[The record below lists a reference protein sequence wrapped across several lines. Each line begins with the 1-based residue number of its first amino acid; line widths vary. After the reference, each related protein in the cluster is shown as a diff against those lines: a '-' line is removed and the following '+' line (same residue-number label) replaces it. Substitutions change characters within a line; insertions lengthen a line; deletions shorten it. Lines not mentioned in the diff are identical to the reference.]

1 MCHFYTMYSIRTV
14 VIEYGDLHDGSPAK
28 PHLFTIPA
36 GDESELQEEFL
47 IRLPLVVVHDC
58 YTNLE
63 RQFQFHF
70 YLPLPSS

>member
-14 VIEYGDLHDGSPAK
+14 VIEYGDLHDGSPSK
-28 PHLFTIPA
+28 PHLFAIPA
-36 GDESELQEEFL
+36 GDESELQEKLL

-63 RQFQFHF
+63 GQF
-70 YLPLPSS
+70 